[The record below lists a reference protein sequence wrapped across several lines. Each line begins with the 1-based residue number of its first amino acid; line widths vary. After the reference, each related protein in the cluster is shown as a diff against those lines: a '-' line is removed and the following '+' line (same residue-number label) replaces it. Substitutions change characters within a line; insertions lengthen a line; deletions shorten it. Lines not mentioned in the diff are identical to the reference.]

1 MNDKIFWLFLL
12 AGLSCAPGAMT
23 AQAACPTESAAAE
36 LVAHYLQRQPLENP
50 PAMSLM
56 DAECGRD
63 RVVALLGR
71 QLGRVVGYKAGL
83 TNPAVQ
89 RRFNHDQPVRGTL
102 LAGMLLED
110 GASVPARFGARP
122 RLEADLLV
130 RVKDSEVHAAT
141 SPEELLQHLD
151 ALIPFIELPDL
162 LVQDPSRLNGAAITY
177 INVGARLGVMG
188 QPLPASPALAA
199 QLAGMT
205 VRVLDG
211 EGRELD
217 RGRGSD
223 VMGQPLQAVIWLAQ
237 DLARAGIRLQAGDL
251 LSLGSFSKP
260 LTPQA
265 GQQVRVVYEGLDSTP
280 AVGVNFQ

>member
-1 MNDKIFWLFLL
+1 MNRTPWLSLL
-12 AGLSCAPGAMT
+12 AGLGCALGAAT
-23 AQAACPTESAAAE
+23 VQAACPSESEAAE
-36 LVAHYLQRQPLENP
+36 LVSRYLERQPLENL
-50 PAMSLM
+50 PAMSLAE
-56 DAECGRD
+56 AECGRE
-63 RVVALLGR
+63 RVVVLLGR

-110 GASVPARFGARP
+110 GASVPARFGAQP
-122 RLEADLLV
+122 RVEADLLV
-130 RVKDSEVHAAT
+130 RVKDPEIHAAT
-141 SPEELLQHLD
+141 TPEEVMQHLD

-162 LVQDPSRLNGAAITY
+162 LVQDLSRLNGAAITY

-188 QPLPASPALAA
+188 QPLPASQVLTA
-199 QLAGMT
+199 QLPGMS

-223 VMGQPLQAVIWLAQ
+223 VMGHPLQAVIWLAR
-237 DLARAGIRLQAGDL
+237 DLARSGTRLQAGDL
-251 LSLGSFSKP
+251 LSLGSFSRP

-265 GQQVRVVYEGLDSTP
+265 GQRVRVVYEGLEGAP
-280 AVGVNFQ
+280 AVEVHFQ